1 MQNKI
6 LKKLFNT
13 TVTMFIILTI
23 LTINKTSNTNTLRTN
38 LEIENITN
46 ISTDNIYLLN
56 DDNLLAISLL
66 VRLSI
71 SRSNISFSLG
81 VKILFIISPKLFYEV
96 YLIRC
101 RLFILKLYSY
111 I

>member
-56 DDNLLAISLL
+56 DDNLL
-66 VRLSI
+66 
-71 SRSNISFSLG
+71 
-81 VKILFIISPKLFYEV
+81 
-96 YLIRC
+96 
-101 RLFILKLYSY
+101 
-111 I
+111 